1 MNIGLSNPWIAASVV
16 IGTALIPCAWM
27 CLRGSPERRLVG
39 LEMTS
44 VLVVIELILLTIG
57 YGRLPFIDLPL
68 TLAVL
73 TLGAGLVFARFL
85 EKHL

>member
-1 MNIGLSNPWIAASVV
+1 MNPYNPWMLASIA
-16 IGTALIPCAWM
+16 IGAALIPCAWM
-27 CLRGSPERRLVG
+27 CLRGTPERRLVG
-39 LEMTS
+39 VEMTGT
-44 VLVVIELILLTIG
+44 LATIELILLTIG

>member
-1 MNIGLSNPWIAASVV
+1 MSAWLIAGYSV
-16 IGTALIPCAWM
+16 GACLIPCAVM

-44 VLVVIELILLTIG
+44 TIITLLLALLVVG
-57 YGRLPFIDLPL
+57 SNRLVFMDLPL
-68 TLAVL
+68 TLSML
-73 TLGAGLVFARFL
+73 TFGSGLVFARFL

>member
-1 MNIGLSNPWIAASVV
+1 MNPWLIASYCVGACLV
-16 IGTALIPCAWM
+16 PCAIT

-44 VLVVIELILLTIG
+44 TIVAILLSLLAVG
-57 YGRLPFIDLPL
+57 NNRPVFMDLPL
-68 TLAVL
+68 TLAIL
-73 TLGAGLVFARFL
+73 TLGGGLVFARFL

>member
-1 MNIGLSNPWIAASVV
+1 MNPWLLASYGVGACLV
-16 IGTALIPCAWM
+16 PCALM

-44 VLVVIELILLTIG
+44 AIVCILLALLTVATK
-57 YGRLPFIDLPL
+57 RLVFMDLPL
-68 TLAVL
+68 TLAIL
-73 TLGAGLVFARFL
+73 TLGGGLVFARFL